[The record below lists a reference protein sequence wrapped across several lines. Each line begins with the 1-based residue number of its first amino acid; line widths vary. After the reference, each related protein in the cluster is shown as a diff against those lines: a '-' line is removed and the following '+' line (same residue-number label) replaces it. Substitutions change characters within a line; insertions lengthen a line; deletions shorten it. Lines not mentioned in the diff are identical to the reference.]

1 MGRYVQLGCLLVAL
15 GLLALPA
22 AASGSIGPGGVKAA
36 SRAEYARGKAIV
48 FKELVCRNCAISK
61 RQFKRGRAE
70 QVLMEVDALLAGENA
85 AGMDAAVLCRD
96 GLDACRPKLH
106 SVKRYLTR
114 RYRL

>member
-1 MGRYVQLGCLLVAL
+1 MARYVQLAALVVAL

-22 AASGSIGPGGVKAA
+22 AASGSIGPGGVKAV
-36 SRAEYARGKAIV
+36 SRAEYARGKSIV

-61 RQFKRGRAE
+61 RQFKRARAE
-70 QVLMEVDALLAGENA
+70 QVLMEVDALLAGEGA
-85 AGMDAAVLCRD
+85 PDMEAAVLCRD
-96 GLDACRPKLH
+96 GMDACRPKLQ